1 MAAPLSPVERDAL
14 LTAFAAP
21 EHTLRRTRDGFVSPT
36 APTRR
41 FTRRCINWLD
51 NRALVTFDD
60 PQLPRLVR
68 LNDAGVR
75 QAQTLIDQARADHGA
90 VAGFA

>member
-21 EHTLRRTRDGFVSPT
+21 EHTLQRTRDGFVASN
-36 APTRR
+36 APSRR

-60 PQLPRLVR
+60 PELPRLVR
-68 LNDAGVR
+68 LTAAGVR
-75 QAQTLIDQARADHGA
+75 QAETLIDQARTKQGA
-90 VAGFA
+90 VRVFS